1 MGDQDVYAVV
11 SGMKLYNRNVP
22 YGNTDWVL
30 CGFVSES
37 SVFGLGNQLYQNVLT
52 TILFCALIGMAA
64 MFVCVRQITRPVY
77 QLVDSV
83 RGGLH
88 GLKLFRPSDILEVDE
103 LHHVI
108 QTLTES
114 EITTENQLAEE
125 KERYRIALK
134 SSSDVFFTYR
144 QEEQL
149 IEIVN
154 SRQLNGTWTV
164 EQFRKGV
171 LQSCL
176 TPEEQ
181 ASFNALLS
189 SYAPEVRAQFLFRLP

>member
-1 MGDQDVYAVV
+1 M
-11 SGMKLYNRNVP
+11 
-22 YGNTDWVL
+22 
-30 CGFVSES
+30 
-37 SVFGLGNQLYQNVLT
+37 
-52 TILFCALIGMAA
+52 
-64 MFVCVRQITRPVY
+64 
-77 QLVDSV
+77 DSV

-154 SRQLNGTWTV
+154 SRQFNGTWTV

-189 SYAPEVRAQFLFRLP
+189 SYAPEVRAQFLFRLPEHPNGLWVELRGKAVPEAQTGHRRVVGFAVTFRRKS

>member
-1 MGDQDVYAVV
+1 M
-11 SGMKLYNRNVP
+11 
-22 YGNTDWVL
+22 
-30 CGFVSES
+30 
-37 SVFGLGNQLYQNVLT
+37 
-52 TILFCALIGMAA
+52 
-64 MFVCVRQITRPVY
+64 
-77 QLVDSV
+77 
-83 RGGLH
+83 
-88 GLKLFRPSDILEVDE
+88 DE

-154 SRQLNGTWTV
+154 SRQFNGTWTV

-181 ASFNALLS
+181 ASFNALYPAMHRRYGHNFCSASRSILTDCG
-189 SYAPEVRAQFLFRLP
+189 